1 MNIID
6 NKLENISFQKSPNQY
21 GNIIP
26 EYIIIHDTASKTEMG
41 AVSWMLNPKSDVS
54 AHVHISR
61 EGNIIQLVEF
71 NQRAYHAG
79 FSNYKGRSDFNWF
92 SIGIELQNTGDEV
105 YTDLQ
110 LNSLLIVCRALIK
123 KYPSIKEILGHK
135 EIAPNRKVDPNPFFP
150 MTRLRELVFNEQ

>member
-79 FSNYKGRSDFNWF
+79 FSEKKCFR
-92 SIGIELQNTGDEV
+92 V
-105 YTDLQ
+105 YYLLYSWVDLR
-110 LNSLLIVCRALIK
+110 N
-123 KYPSIKEILGHK
+123 
-135 EIAPNRKVDPNPFFP
+135 
-150 MTRLRELVFNEQ
+150 